1 MLKKHGTVKLYFN
14 PLLFLVEEGDER
26 EESKSKVPREKRQR
40 QSEERQSLITLSL
53 EVDFLEGF

>member
-1 MLKKHGTVKLYFN
+1 MKLYFN
-14 PLLFLVEEGDER
+14 PLPFVVRR
-26 EESKSKVPREKRQR
+26 EMKEKKVSPRCRGKKRQR